1 MFLSFLGGLLYRYNQ
16 YYLQW
21 IWSNSLTCHNP
32 SFALS
37 PCLNPASRPV
47 CRGVDAKGHLN
58 QLLKKIS
65 VSHQKLIGHRLVR
78 QLICLILVEL
88 KKWINW
94 SLIGQWVTSG
104 KNCVLL
110 SLLSLFSRIKIIHMT
125 SINIMFLIMSYHVKY
140 GLMVRKENF
149 KTVQNHQPHFR
160 YVASVRCQIPYWNIL
175 KPGSQNGKH
184 GHGKSQIH
192 GSCSRIFPFALIFNS
207 TVCWKMTIW
216 KKNTRILNELN
227 GPWIF
232 HMARNYRR

>member
-1 MFLSFLGGLLYRYNQ
+1 MGDFGEELRFVVFVVFVFPHKD
-16 YYLQW
+16 
-21 IWSNSLTCHNP
+21 NSTSSIFMDFPWLAVLTQ
-32 SFALS
+32 LK
-37 PCLNPASRPV
+37 
-47 CRGVDAKGHLN
+47 AK
-58 QLLKKIS
+58 
-65 VSHQKLIGHRLVR
+65 
-78 QLICLILVEL
+78 
-88 KKWINW
+88 
-94 SLIGQWVTSG
+94 
-104 KNCVLL
+104 
-110 SLLSLFSRIKIIHMT
+110 HMT

>member
-21 IWSNSLTCHNP
+21 IWSNSLTYHNP

-110 SLLSLFSRIKIIHMT
+110 SLLSLFSRIKI
-125 SINIMFLIMSYHVKY
+125 V
-140 GLMVRKENF
+140 VP
-149 KTVQNHQPHFR
+149 VQFSWIFHDWRFWP
-160 YVASVRCQIPYWNIL
+160 
-175 KPGSQNGKH
+175 
-184 GHGKSQIH
+184 
-192 GSCSRIFPFALIFNS
+192 SR
-207 TVCWKMTIW
+207 
-216 KKNTRILNELN
+216 KKNTWHQSISCFESCHIMSN
-227 GPWIF
+227 
-232 HMARNYRR
+232 MV

>member
-21 IWSNSLTCHNP
+21 IWSNSLTYHNP

-47 CRGVDAKGHLN
+47 CRGVDAQGHLN

-110 SLLSLFSRIKIIHMT
+110 SLLSLFSRIKI
-125 SINIMFLIMSYHVKY
+125 V
-140 GLMVRKENF
+140 VP
-149 KTVQNHQPHFR
+149 VQF
-160 YVASVRCQIPYWNIL
+160 S
-175 KPGSQNGKH
+175 
-184 GHGKSQIH
+184 
-192 GSCSRIFPFALIFNS
+192 
-207 TVCWKMTIW
+207 
-216 KKNTRILNELN
+216 
-227 GPWIF
+227 WIF
-232 HMARNYRR
+232 HDWRFWPSRKKTHDINQYHVSNHVISCQIWFND